1 MECAAARCRCC
12 SLPKFCDVLIG
23 RLAAHFHNGVLNGDC
38 FWSSREPIGSPCV
51 VAGFY
56 CPSSNS
62 SSVNLKPPDWL
73 RNWRLLKKDAP
84 IRGQRATSLP
94 LIEPVSEKA
103 VAPDWLVP
111 SGRSRGANLCGRK
124 PCLPLIRPSDS
135 KNLEPLIGYSHVGN
149 QSRAGSCSNL
159 PPIRPCTFWIA
170 LLRRDGPLSLLI
182 RRLEERAPLIGGR
195 PLPIH
200 PPTHPP
206 TLNRSLD
213 PLTRP
218 IRGLI
223 ECQLVADR
231 R

>member
-1 MECAAARCRCC
+1 M
-12 SLPKFCDVLIG
+12 
-23 RLAAHFHNGVLNGDC
+23 
-38 FWSSREPIGSPCV
+38 
-51 VAGFY
+51 AGFY

-73 RNWRLLKKDAP
+73 RNWRLVKKDAP

-200 PPTHPP
+200 PPTHPE
-206 TLNRSLD
+206 S
-213 PLTRP
+213 
-218 IRGLI
+218 I
-223 ECQLVADR
+223 A
-231 R
+231 